1 MGLALQSEG
10 PGSVRAEGA
19 AEQKPEAGR
28 LPGRPSA
35 PRRLPG
41 GGRVPSRSA
50 RALEETPSHGPPTPR
65 LGRLLVS

>member
-19 AEQKPEAGR
+19 AEQKPEA
-28 LPGRPSA
+28 GRPSA